1 MVDSGASVSG
11 GGADEAAT
19 FCRSGRG
26 LSRRSHAFARKRLVL
41 TRSGGKFAE
50 AKEKRRRSCSNAG
63 EVRKSLGESR
73 SHHYH
78 FVPLSAAGMTSA
90 ERDQTQWS

>member
-1 MVDSGASVSG
+1 MVDSGASLAR

-50 AKEKRRRSCSNAG
+50 AKEKRRRRCSNAG
-63 EVRKSLGESR
+63 EVRKSLGKNR
-73 SHHYH
+73 SHQYH
-78 FVPLSAAGMTSA
+78 FGPLPAPGMTSA
-90 ERDQTQWS
+90 QKTQTQLS